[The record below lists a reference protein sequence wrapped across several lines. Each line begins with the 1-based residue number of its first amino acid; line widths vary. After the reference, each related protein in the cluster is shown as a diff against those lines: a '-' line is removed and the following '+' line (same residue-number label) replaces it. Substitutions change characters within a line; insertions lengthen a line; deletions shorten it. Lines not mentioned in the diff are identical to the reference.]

1 MNIGKLVKSAQRL
14 VNKRGGTENLKEDA
28 MELKDIAS
36 RKGSLVEKAK
46 EAGEALKT
54 PGDPDQAPKHRTGES
69 ATPRPSTGEPHP
81 TAEKPPA
88 A

>member
-28 MELKDIAS
+28 MELKDIVS
-36 RKGSLVEKAK
+36 RKGSLVDKAK

-54 PGDPDQAPKHRTGES
+54 PGDPDKGPSSRPGES
-69 ATPRPSTGEPHP
+69 AKPQPRT
-81 TAEKPPA
+81 EKPPA